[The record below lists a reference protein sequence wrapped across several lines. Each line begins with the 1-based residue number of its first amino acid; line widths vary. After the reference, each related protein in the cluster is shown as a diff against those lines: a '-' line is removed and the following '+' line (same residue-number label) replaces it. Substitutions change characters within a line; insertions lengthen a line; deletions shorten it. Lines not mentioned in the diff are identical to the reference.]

1 MKSIILGI
9 LSSLFFASTFVL
21 NRQMDLFGGDW
32 VFSASLRY
40 IFTLPILLIL
50 LYGRNN
56 IKKVISEIKNN
67 FKEWFIWS
75 NVGFVL
81 FYAPLT
87 FAGDY
92 GPSWL
97 IAGTWQ
103 ITIIAG
109 ILVTPLFYSMVE
121 NNGNLEK
128 VKNKIPKK
136 SLFIS
141 AIILFGIILMQYS
154 RITSVSIESIIFG
167 FLPVIVAAFSY
178 PLGNRKTMEI
188 SGGKLTT
195 FQRILGMTLCS
206 MPAWILLLIYGLLR
220 SGIPNNNQIIQ
231 SFIVALFS
239 GIIATWLFFKATD
252 LVRKDMK
259 KLAAVESTQSGE
271 IVFSVLGE
279 IILLGGAFPDISAIF
294 GLLVVISGM
303 IIHSI
308 HSVRIN
314 S

>member
-1 MKSIILGI
+1 L
-9 LSSLFFASTFVL
+9 
-21 NRQMDLFGGDW
+21 
-32 VFSASLRY
+32 
-40 IFTLPILLIL
+40 
-50 LYGRNN
+50 
-56 IKKVISEIKNN
+56 
-67 FKEWFIWS
+67 
-75 NVGFVL
+75 VL

-109 ILVTPLFYSMVE
+109 ILVTPLFYSMIE

-128 VKNKIPKK
+128 VRNKIPKK

-141 AIILFGIILMQYS
+141 TIILFGIILMQYS
-154 RITSVSIESIIFG
+154 RITSVSTNDLIFG

-206 MPAWILLLIYGLLR
+206 MPTWILILFYGLFR
-220 SGIPNNNQIIQ
+220 SGIPNNNQIMQ

-252 LVRKDMK
+252 IVRKDMK

-279 IILLGGAFPDISAIF
+279 IILLGGALPDIFAIF
-294 GLLVVISGM
+294 GLLVVIFGM

-308 HSVRIN
+308 RSTYMN
-314 S
+314 CE

>member
-32 VFSASLRY
+32 IFSASLRY
-40 IFTLPILLIL
+40 IFTLPFLLII
-50 LYGRNN
+50 LYGKNN
-56 IKKVISEIKNN
+56 IKKVIFEIKNN

-87 FAGDY
+87 FAGNY

-103 ITIIAG
+103 VTIVAG
-109 ILVTPLFYSMVE
+109 ILLTPLFYSLIE

-128 VKNKIPKK
+128 VRNKIPKK

-141 AIILFGIILMQYS
+141 LIILFGIILMQYS
-154 RITSVSIESIIFG
+154 RITSVSINDLVLG
-167 FLPVIVAAFSY
+167 FIPVIIAAFSY
-178 PLGNRKTMEI
+178 PLGNRKTMEL

-206 MPAWILLLIYGLLR
+206 MPAWILLLFYGLLR

-252 LVRKDMK
+252 MVRKDMK

-279 IILLGGAFPDISAIF
+279 LILLGGAFPDIFANL
-294 GLLVVISGM
+294 GLLVVIFGM
-303 IIHSI
+303 VIHSTY
-308 HSVRIN
+308 SSKLSN
-314 S
+314 